1 MHLRRN
7 FGKRSSPRKQTS
19 QAEGPVPKEPRI
31 SSQCER
37 ARKPSARRQ
46 GNERGQRRHPAQ
58 DRSPPSSAALARPAR
73 RQRNDAGTR
82 HGSAA
87 CPVGASQAPDR
98 GLACPGAAH
107 ARTQGLSARRAVGP
121 QGPGAFRR
129 RKKEK
134 PLEGAFGCR
143 NALHEQNGLSS
154 HGLHRSTFGD
164 GELNCRV
171 RYGIG

>member
-7 FGKRSSPRKQTS
+7 FGKRNSPRKQTR
-19 QAEGPVPKEPRI
+19 QAEGPVLKEPRF

-37 ARKPSARRQ
+37 ARKP
-46 GNERGQRRHPAQ
+46 
-58 DRSPPSSAALARPAR
+58 PAR
-73 RQRNDAGTR
+73 R
-82 HGSAA
+82 HGPCMVNQAA
-87 CPVGASQAPDR
+87 RERERAAQAPDR
-98 GLACPGAAH
+98 GLARPGAAH

-134 PLEGAFGCR
+134 PREGAFGCR